1 MDRFPASWRGI
12 LRYGPISADRGIRR
26 RPRPSAD
33 GPAGL
38 AKRHKAS
45 DNGADGPGP
54 PHQRK
59 EVDAIQ
65 ATHSSVPHLE
75 TVDTGNAD
83 GPSRDVATIVQ
94 ASLDADKADDVVSID
109 LAGKTTLADT
119 MVIASGTSARHVS
132 ALAER
137 LVERLRDAGV
147 KQVQVEGLRAA
158 DWVLIDAGDVIVHVF
173 RPEVR
178 GFYNIERMWGDEGLV
193 AGRAR
198 PSSPSLPETGWRA

>member
-1 MDRFPASWRGI
+1 M
-12 LRYGPISADRGIRR
+12 
-26 RPRPSAD
+26 
-33 GPAGL
+33 
-38 AKRHKAS
+38 AKRLEAL
-45 DNGADGPGP
+45 DNGATGFRP
-54 PHQRK
+54 PRQRK

-65 ATHSSVPHLE
+65 AKHSSVPHLE

-83 GPSRDVATIVQ
+83 GLPRDVATIVQ

-137 LVERLRDAGV
+137 LVERLRDAGF
-147 KQVQVEGLRAA
+147 KRVQVEGLRAA

-178 GFYNIERMWGDEGLV
+178 GFYNIERIWGDEGLA
-193 AGRAR
+193 AGRPR
-198 PSSPSLPETGWRA
+198 PPAASLPEAGWRA

>member
-1 MDRFPASWRGI
+1 M
-12 LRYGPISADRGIRR
+12 
-26 RPRPSAD
+26 
-33 GPAGL
+33 
-38 AKRHKAS
+38 AKRRKVT
-45 DNGADGPGP
+45 DNGAEGFGP
-54 PHQRK
+54 PRQTR

-65 ATHSSVPHLE
+65 AKHSSVPHLE

-83 GPSRDVATIVQ
+83 GLPRDVATIVQ

-147 KQVQVEGLRAA
+147 KRVQVEGLRAA

-178 GFYNIERMWGDEGLV
+178 GFYNIERMWGDEGLA
-193 AGRAR
+193 AGRTR
-198 PSSPSLPETGWRA
+198 PPAASLPEAGWRA

>member
-1 MDRFPASWRGI
+1 MDAI
-12 LRYGPISADRGIRR
+12 H
-26 RPRPSAD
+26 
-33 GPAGL
+33 
-38 AKRHKAS
+38 AKR
-45 DNGADGPGP
+45 
-54 PHQRK
+54 
-59 EVDAIQ
+59 
-65 ATHSSVPHLE
+65 SSVPHLE
-75 TVDTGNAD
+75 TVDTGHAD
-83 GPSRDVATIVQ
+83 GRSRDLASIVR
-94 ASLDADKADDVVSID
+94 ASLDADKATDVVSID

-137 LVERLRDAGV
+137 LIERLRDVGV

-178 GFYNIERMWGDEGLV
+178 GFYNIERMWGDDVLV

-198 PSSPSLPETGWRA
+198 TAATALPEVGWRA